1 MLAVSCVIYQ
11 CSSQKE
17 QINFLRYNCLFSHI
31 LDGALRLVNTTSTQ
45 LQTSGRLEIFLNRQW
60 GTVCSDSFG
69 ATEATVA
76 CGQLG
81 FTGYSRYG
89 TVGSLG

>member
-11 CSSQKE
+11 CSCQKK
-17 QINFLRYNCLFSHI
+17 QINFLRYNSYIL

-45 LQTSGRLEIFLNRQW
+45 LQTSGHLEIFMNGQW

-69 ATEATVA
+69 STEATVA
-76 CGQLG
+76 CRQLG
-81 FTGYSRYG
+81 FTGYSQYG
-89 TVGSLG
+89 NVGSLG